1 MVRYLLVIATGA
13 ICAIAIVVFVG
24 LVHAQVIF
32 LPYFTATKIEFS
44 GLQDEYPVNGS
55 MTYTVSLK
63 GYGSNCIGF
72 TAQTLRKEDSLP
84 KGEERVAY
92 FSRTDDCRK
101 ISISQGPY
109 NYSQSFSYSGH
120 VVLGHPGD
128 YRVEVAVFDEITKQ
142 NSMEM
147 RAFRVK

>member
-1 MVRYLLVIATGA
+1 MNARLLIVAALLSAVA
-13 ICAIAIVVFVG
+13 IGTIVV
-24 LVHAQVIF
+24 LSQAQIIF
-32 LPYFTATKIEFS
+32 LPYFTPAKIEFQ

-72 TAQTLRKEDSLP
+72 TAQTVRKEDSLP

-92 FSRTDDCRK
+92 FSKTDDCRK

-128 YRVEVAVFDEITKQ
+128 YRVEVAVYDEISKQ

>member
-1 MVRYLLVIATGA
+1 MNALLLIIAALLSSVA
-13 ICAIAIVVFVG
+13 IGTIVV
-24 LVHAQVIF
+24 LSQAQIIF
-32 LPYFTATKIEFS
+32 LPYFTPAKIEFQ

-55 MTYTVSLK
+55 MTYTISLK

-72 TAQTLRKEDSLP
+72 TAQVLHMDESLP

-92 FSRTDDCRK
+92 FSKTDDCRK

>member
-1 MVRYLLVIATGA
+1 MNARPLIVAALLSTVA
-13 ICAIAIVVFVG
+13 IGTIVV
-24 LVHAQVIF
+24 LSQAQIIF
-32 LPYFTATKIEFS
+32 LPYFTPAKIEFQ

-92 FSRTDDCRK
+92 FSKTDDCRK

-109 NYSQSFSYSGH
+109 NYSQSFSYYGY

-142 NSMEM
+142 NSMGV
-147 RAFRVK
+147 RAFTVK

>member
-1 MVRYLLVIATGA
+1 MNARLLIVAALLSAVAMGT
-13 ICAIAIVVFVG
+13 IVV
-24 LVHAQVIF
+24 LSQAQIIF
-32 LPYFTATKIEFS
+32 LPYFTPAKIEFQ
-44 GLQDEYPVNGS
+44 GLQNEYPVNGS

-92 FSRTDDCRK
+92 FSKTDDCRK

-109 NYSQSFSYSGH
+109 NYSQSFSYNGH

-128 YRVEVAVFDEITKQ
+128 YRVEVAVYDEITGQ
-142 NSMEM
+142 NYREM
-147 RAFRVK
+147 RAFKVK

>member
-1 MVRYLLVIATGA
+1 MNALLLIVAALLSSVA
-13 ICAIAIVVFVG
+13 IGTIVV
-24 LVHAQVIF
+24 LSQAQIIF
-32 LPYFTATKIEFS
+32 LPYFTPAKIEFQ
-44 GLQDEYPVNGS
+44 GLRDEYPVNGS

-72 TAQTLRKEDSLP
+72 TAQTVRKEDSLP

-92 FSRTDDCRK
+92 FSKTDDCRK

-128 YRVEVAVFDEITKQ
+128 YRVEVVVFDEISKQ
-142 NSMEM
+142 NSMGV
-147 RAFRVK
+147 RAFKVK

>member
-1 MVRYLLVIATGA
+1 MNALLLIVAALLSSVA
-13 ICAIAIVVFVG
+13 IGTIVV
-24 LVHAQVIF
+24 LSQAQIIF
-32 LPYFTATKIEFS
+32 LPYFTPAKIEFQ

-109 NYSQSFSYSGH
+109 NYSQSFSYYGY

>member
-1 MVRYLLVIATGA
+1 MNARLLIVAALLSAVAMGT
-13 ICAIAIVVFVG
+13 IVV
-24 LVHAQVIF
+24 LSQAQIIF
-32 LPYFTATKIEFS
+32 LPYFTPAKIEFQ

-92 FSRTDDCRK
+92 FSKTDDCRK

-128 YRVEVAVFDEITKQ
+128 YRVEVAVYDEITGQ
-142 NSMEM
+142 NYREM
-147 RAFRVK
+147 RAFKVK

>member
-1 MVRYLLVIATGA
+1 MNALLLIVAALLSSVA
-13 ICAIAIVVFVG
+13 IGTIVV
-24 LVHAQVIF
+24 LSQAQIIF
-32 LPYFTATKIEFS
+32 LPYFTPAKIEFQ

-72 TAQTLRKEDSLP
+72 TAQTVRKEDSLP

-92 FSRTDDCRK
+92 FSKTDDCRK

-142 NSMEM
+142 NSMAV
-147 RAFRVK
+147 RSFKVK

>member
-1 MVRYLLVIATGA
+1 MNALLLIIAALLSSVA
-13 ICAIAIVVFVG
+13 IGTIVV
-24 LVHAQVIF
+24 LSQAQIIF
-32 LPYFTATKIEFS
+32 LPYFTPAKIEFQ

-72 TAQTLRKEDSLP
+72 TAQTVRKEDSLP

-92 FSRTDDCRK
+92 FSKTDDCRK

-142 NSMEM
+142 NSMAV
-147 RAFRVK
+147 RSFKVK

>member
-1 MVRYLLVIATGA
+1 MNALLLIVAALLSAVA
-13 ICAIAIVVFVG
+13 IGTIVV
-24 LVHAQVIF
+24 LSQAQIIF
-32 LPYFTATKIEFS
+32 LPYFTPAKIEFQ

-72 TAQTLRKEDSLP
+72 TAQTVRKEGSLP
-84 KGEERVAY
+84 KGGERVAY
-92 FSRTDDCRK
+92 FSKTDDCRK
-101 ISISQGPY
+101 ISISQGAY
-109 NYSQSFSYSGH
+109 NYSQSFSYSGN
-120 VVLGHPGD
+120 VVLGYPGD
-128 YRVEVAVFDEITKQ
+128 YRVEVVVFDEITKQ

>member
-1 MVRYLLVIATGA
+1 MNALLLIVAALLSSVA
-13 ICAIAIVVFVG
+13 IGTIVV
-24 LVHAQVIF
+24 LSQAQIIF
-32 LPYFTATKIEFS
+32 LPYFTPAKIEFQ

-72 TAQTLRKEDSLP
+72 TAQTVRKEDSLP

-92 FSRTDDCRK
+92 FSKTDDCRK

-128 YRVEVAVFDEITKQ
+128 YRVEVAVYDEISKQ

>member
-1 MVRYLLVIATGA
+1 MNARLLIVAALLSAVA
-13 ICAIAIVVFVG
+13 IGTIVV
-24 LVHAQVIF
+24 LSQAQIIF
-32 LPYFTATKIEFS
+32 LPYFTPAKIEFQ
-44 GLQDEYPVNGS
+44 GLQNEYPVNGS

-92 FSRTDDCRK
+92 FSKTDDCRK

-128 YRVEVAVFDEITKQ
+128 YRVEVAVYDEITGQ
-142 NSMEM
+142 NYREM
-147 RAFRVK
+147 RAFKVK

>member
-1 MVRYLLVIATGA
+1 MNALLLIVAALLSAVA
-13 ICAIAIVVFVG
+13 IGTIVV
-24 LVHAQVIF
+24 LSQAQIIF
-32 LPYFTATKIEFS
+32 LPYFTPAKIEFQ

-55 MTYTVSLK
+55 MTYTVSLR

-72 TAQTLRKEDSLP
+72 TAQTVRKDDSLP

-92 FSRTDDCRK
+92 FSKTDDCRK
-101 ISISQGPY
+101 IRISQGPY

-128 YRVEVAVFDEITKQ
+128 YKVEVAVFDEISKQ

>member
-1 MVRYLLVIATGA
+1 MNALLLIVAALLSSVA
-13 ICAIAIVVFVG
+13 IGTIVV
-24 LVHAQVIF
+24 LSQAQIIF
-32 LPYFTATKIEFS
+32 LPYFTPAKIEFQ

-72 TAQTLRKEDSLP
+72 TAQTVRKEDSLP

-92 FSRTDDCRK
+92 FSKTDDCRK

-109 NYSQSFSYSGH
+109 NYSQSFSYSGN
-120 VVLGHPGD
+120 VVLGYPGD
-128 YRVEVAVFDEITKQ
+128 YRVEVAVYDEITGQ
-142 NSMEM
+142 NYREM
-147 RAFRVK
+147 RAFTVK

>member
-1 MVRYLLVIATGA
+1 MNALLLVVAALLSAVA
-13 ICAIAIVVFVG
+13 IGTIVV
-24 LVHAQVIF
+24 LIF
-32 LPYFTATKIEFS
+32 LPYFTPAKIEFQ

-72 TAQTLRKEDSLP
+72 TAQTVRKEDSLP

-92 FSRTDDCRK
+92 FSKTDDCRK

-142 NSMEM
+142 NSMAV
-147 RAFRVK
+147 RSFKVK

>member
-1 MVRYLLVIATGA
+1 MNPRLLIVAALLSAVA
-13 ICAIAIVVFVG
+13 IGTIVV
-24 LVHAQVIF
+24 LSQAQIIF
-32 LPYFTATKIEFS
+32 LPYFTPAKIEFQ

-72 TAQTLRKEDSLP
+72 TAQTVRKEDSLP

-92 FSRTDDCRK
+92 FSKTDDCRK

-128 YRVEVAVFDEITKQ
+128 YRVEVAVYDEITGQ
-142 NSMEM
+142 NYREM
-147 RAFRVK
+147 RAFKVK

>member
-1 MVRYLLVIATGA
+1 MNARLLIVAASLSAVA
-13 ICAIAIVVFVG
+13 IGTIVV
-24 LVHAQVIF
+24 LSQAQIIF
-32 LPYFTATKIEFS
+32 LPYFTPAKIEFH

-55 MTYTVSLK
+55 MTYTVSLR

-92 FSRTDDCRK
+92 FSKTDDCRK

-128 YRVEVAVFDEITKQ
+128 YRVEVVVFDEITKQ